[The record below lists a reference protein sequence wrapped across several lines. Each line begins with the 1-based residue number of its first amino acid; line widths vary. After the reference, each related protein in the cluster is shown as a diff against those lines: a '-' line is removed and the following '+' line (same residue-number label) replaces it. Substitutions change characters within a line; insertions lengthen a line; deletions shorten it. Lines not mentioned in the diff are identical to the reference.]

1 MFNPELTNRT
11 VLMGQGPTVI
21 CLRVTEKCWVEV
33 QADTDGLC
41 PIHPARKVFNVDRIS
56 VDLAAAEIP
65 IAGVEIEAV
74 CTRDKSVSDFEIG
87 S

>member
-1 MFNPELTNRT
+1 M
-11 VLMGQGPTVI
+11 
-21 CLRVTEKCWVEV
+21 
-33 QADTDGLC
+33 
-41 PIHPARKVFNVDRIS
+41 FNVDRIP

-65 IAGVEIEAV
+65 IAGVKIEPV